1 MALLLLGEGDSCVL
15 RDAIR
20 EWKGIGWE
28 DELYSVDNSDLDW
41 GCQVSAGKIVGD
53 QGKTDNVICLPT
65 LQSELSQ

>member
-41 GCQVSAGKIVGD
+41 GC
-53 QGKTDNVICLPT
+53 
-65 LQSELSQ
+65 